1 MTMTYHDHFEIYKNM
16 NHYAVYQRHSVL
28 QVNYT
33 SKTNTLIEKETS
45 FVATRG
51 VWGEGIG

>member
-1 MTMTYHDHFEIYKNM
+1 MTYHDHFEIYKNM

-33 SKTNTLIEKETS
+33 SKNKLIEKETR
-45 FVATRG
+45 FAVTRG
-51 VWGEGIG
+51 GVWEGGGVR

>member
-1 MTMTYHDHFEIYKNM
+1 MTYHDHFEIYKNM
-16 NHYAVYQRHSVL
+16 NHYAVYQRHTVL

-33 SKTNTLIEKETS
+33 SKTNKLIEKETS

>member
-1 MTMTYHDHFEIYKNM
+1 MTYHDHFEIYKNM

-33 SKTNTLIEKETS
+33 SKTNKLIEKEII
-45 FVATRG
+45 FVVTRG
-51 VWGEGIG
+51 KGNGSR